1 MTGADAGRALS
12 WTLFVQL
19 IGRDIRSRFIGSA
32 SGWLWLLVTPLLLLA
47 VYGFVFGVIFSARV
61 PAGLDVPFIA
71 WLAAALWPWLAFS
84 EGVLRGA
91 QAIRQH
97 ASLISKVA
105 LPRHLLVAAS
115 TTAVFLLHLV
125 GYVLVLLVLA
135 GLLGVPLRPGGIL
148 SLLFALVT
156 LYLFALGLGLGLG
169 ALQVYLRDLEQ
180 FVPTFFLFWF
190 FMTPILYPP
199 DMLPATMARWMAI
212 NPMSNWME
220 VIRAGLFH
228 GQLVPGMGD
237 ALVMGGAALFAVA
250 CGGWLFARLSPYFE
264 DFL

>member
-1 MTGADAGRALS
+1 M
-12 WTLFVQL
+12 FVQL
-19 IGRDIRSRFIGSA
+19 VARDIRSRFIGSA

-61 PAGLDVPFIA
+61 PAGMDVPFIA

-84 EGVLRGA
+84 EGTLRGS

-115 TTAVFLLHLV
+115 TTAVFVLHLL
-125 GYVLVLLVLA
+125 GYLLVLLVLGSLVGA
-135 GLLGVPLRPGGIL
+135 SIRPGGIL
-148 SLLFALVT
+148 SVAFALAT

-180 FVPTFFLFWF
+180 FIPTFFLFWF

-199 DMLPATMARWMAI
+199 DMLPELMARWMAV

-228 GQLVPGMGD
+228 GLPLPGLVD
-237 ALVMGGAALFAVA
+237 ALVMSGAALLALV
-250 CGGWLFARLSPYFE
+250 CGGWLFARLAPYFE